1 MRSYNF
7 TVQCASGQVK
17 EFTCQAANFREARAL
32 LIDFAKN
39 N

>member
-17 EFTCQAANFREARAL
+17 EFICQAANFREARSL
-32 LIDFAKN
+32 MMDFIKN

>member
-1 MRSYNF
+1 MKNYSF
-7 TVQCASGQVK
+7 TIQCASGQVK
-17 EFTCQAANFREARAL
+17 SFICQAANFREARAL